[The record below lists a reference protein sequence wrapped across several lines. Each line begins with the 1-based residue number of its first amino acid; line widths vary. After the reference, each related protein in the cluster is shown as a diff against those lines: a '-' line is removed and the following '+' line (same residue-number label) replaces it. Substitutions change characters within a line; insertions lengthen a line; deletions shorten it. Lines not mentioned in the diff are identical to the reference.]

1 MGQYDLAVA
10 QAKKGI
16 EMDPSYA
23 FQYYNLASVYQDMG
37 QYDLWMEELKKG
49 VALNN
54 DPEETAIADEVAR
67 AYAQSGFRAAN
78 AKDAELRERLAKRR
92 YVDPGFIAFDYA
104 VIGDKERAFAWLEKA
119 YAEKAGS
126 LQYLKTAHPL
136 DALRS
141 DPRYIDLL
149 KRMGLPQ

>member
-16 EMDPSYA
+16 EMDPNFVSHH
-23 FQYYNLASVYQDMG
+23 FTLASVYQDMG
-37 QYDLWMEELKKG
+37 QYDLWMEELNKA

-54 DPEETAIADEVAR
+54 DPEETAIIDVVAR
-67 AYAQSGFRAAN
+67 VYARSGYRAAN

-92 YVDPGFIAFDYA
+92 YVDPGSIALDYA
-104 VIGDKERAFAWLEKA
+104 VIGDKDQAFAWLEKA
-119 YAEKAGS
+119 YAEKAGT

-141 DPRYIDLL
+141 DPRFISLL
-149 KRMGLPQ
+149 RRMGLPQ